1 MEASISNPPF
11 EVKKL
16 YIFQHFSLLLL
27 DSRQKLFFSRQ
38 WPAEHNDRESFD
50 RFIRF
55 IN

>member
-27 DSRQKLFFSRQ
+27 DSRQKLLFHVNGRLSTTTVNRLIGSL
-38 WPAEHNDRESFD
+38 DL
-50 RFIRF
+50 
-55 IN
+55 